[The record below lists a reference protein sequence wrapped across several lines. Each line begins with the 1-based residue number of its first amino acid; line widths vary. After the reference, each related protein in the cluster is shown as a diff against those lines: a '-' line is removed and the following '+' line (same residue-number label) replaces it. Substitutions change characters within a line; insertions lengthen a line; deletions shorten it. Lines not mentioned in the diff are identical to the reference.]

1 MKKVLAIAAV
11 ALSIVLLALA
21 VLFLIAA
28 MVKPERLL
36 VAIGLFVAGALPLVW
51 AIATLRR
58 QAELS
63 PENLSAAILALASQ
77 SGGEVT
83 EAQVQARFRIPQQKA
98 ADALERLGAAGQVRR
113 EVRGDRVV
121 YVVQGLKPSLVV
133 RRCPYCGSSFPVREA
148 IRSCPNCGA
157 TVELDKT

>member
-1 MKKVLAIAAV
+1 MKKALAV
-11 ALSIVLLALA
+11 AGIAISILLLALA
-21 VLFLIAA
+21 LLFLIAA
-28 MVKPERLL
+28 MVRPERLL
-36 VAIGLFVAGALPLVW
+36 VAMGLLVAGTLPLVW

-63 PENLSAAILALASQ
+63 PDNLSAGILALASN

-83 EAQVQARFRIPQQKA
+83 EAQVQARFHIPQQMA
-98 ADALERLGAAGQVRR
+98 SSALEKLCATGQARR
-113 EVRGDRVV
+113 EVRGDRTV

-148 IRSCPNCGA
+148 IRKCPNCGA
-157 TVELDKT
+157 TVELDKA